1 MDATT
6 ETTSIEREIAIAAS
20 RETVWEFLVDP
31 DKAILWTGER
41 ATFDLR
47 AGGAWTVDVI
57 PGLMASGEFVELDP
71 QQRLVYTWGWE
82 ASGAEENRVLPGSS
96 TIE

>member
-31 DKAILWTGER
+31 DKAIL
-41 ATFDLR
+41 
-47 AGGAWTVDVI
+47 
-57 PGLMASGEFVELDP
+57 
-71 QQRLVYTWGWE
+71 
-82 ASGAEENRVLPGSS
+82 
-96 TIE
+96 